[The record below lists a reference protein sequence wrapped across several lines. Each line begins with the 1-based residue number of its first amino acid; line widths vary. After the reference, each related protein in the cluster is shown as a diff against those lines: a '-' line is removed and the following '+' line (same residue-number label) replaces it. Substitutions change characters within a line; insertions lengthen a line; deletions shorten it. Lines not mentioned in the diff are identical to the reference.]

1 MPAGAGRSGHMGP
14 ARRAG
19 PRGGYKRVTI
29 RLQNG
34 NKKLQ
39 SGYKGYNSVT
49 KNRQN
54 AQFWEK
60 IFFNFCARF
69 YLTFFRLCGIMEISG
84 RCVRSRPAIIP
95 QPKAFVNRQKCTKKT
110 AKSPHFLVISL
121 KFSVI
126 SAFFS
131 ELALVRRHFHQF

>member
-1 MPAGAGRSGHMGP
+1 MPAGFGASGHMGVSRSQGARP
-14 ARRAG
+14 AA
-19 PRGGYKRVTI
+19 KVTK
-29 RLQNG
+29 RLQFSDKTVTN
-34 NKKLQ
+34 
-39 SGYKGYNSVT
+39 SYNSVT

-60 IFFNFCARF
+60 IFLKFCASF

-110 AKSPHFLVISL
+110 AKSPDFLVISL
-121 KFSVI
+121 NFSVI

-131 ELALVRRHFHQF
+131 ELASVRRHFHQF